1 MSEFRRRL
9 MIQGGGTG
17 GKYIKFKDPVVE
29 QICISKWS
37 SDGIGLTPE
46 DAAKVT
52 DIGTTFRGNTEITS
66 FDELD
71 YFLKVKSLGQSA
83 FAECH
88 SLTSV
93 DVSNITN
100 MDSRVFSGCMSLDY
114 VIGLDRIITMNTT
127 VFYNALLTDMNICM
141 PNLTGVLRWGVFSGT
156 CIKQVSNLGNITSV
170 GVGAGANNQGTFYNT
185 KNLRKVVLPNSV
197 VHIGTYCFN
206 NSGLTEINLH
216 SLQKIDNF
224 AFSDCVN
231 LNIEELLL
239 PNITSVGDDA
249 FRDVPIKKITNLGS
263 ITYAFKLNNKNVEYV
278 RLPSTVTSAANFAFN
293 QCSSLK
299 TLIIDAVEPF
309 PITEYFIDSSDP
321 IKNGNGFVYV
331 PDESVESYRNATNWS
346 AFASQIKPISEFVE
360 PNE

>member
-9 MIQGGGTG
+9 LIQGGGTG

-46 DAAKVT
+46 DAANVT
-52 DIGTTFRGNTEITS
+52 DIGTTFRGNTDITS

-71 YFLKVKSLGQSA
+71 YFKKVKSLENYA

-88 SLTSV
+88 NLTSV

-100 MDSRVFSGCMSLDY
+100 MGARVFSGCISLDY
-114 VIGLDRIITMNTT
+114 VIGLDRVSTMSTT
-127 VFYNALLTDMNICM
+127 VFYNALLTNMNVSM
-141 PNLTGVLRWGVFSGT
+141 PNLTGVLQWGVFSGT
-156 CIKQVSNLGNITSV
+156 SIKQVSNLGNITSLGV
-170 GVGAGANNQGTFYNT
+170 GVGAEAQGTFYNT

-197 VHIGTYCFN
+197 VHIGAWCFAS
-206 NSGLTEINLH
+206 SGLTEINLH
-216 SLQKIDNF
+216 FVQKIDAY
-224 AFSDCVN
+224 AFKDCVN
-231 LNIEELLL
+231 LNIDDLSL

-249 FRDVPIKKITNLGS
+249 FRNTPIKKITNLGS

-309 PITEYFIDSSDP
+309 PITENFIGSSDP
-321 IKNGNGFVYV
+321 IKKGNGFVYV
-331 PDESVESYRNATNWS
+331 PNESVETYKNAPNWS
-346 AFASQIKPISEFVE
+346 AFANQIKPISEYVE